1 MDIVYIIGM
10 LAAFLLGAHIRK
22 PFVFGSPGRSKEA
35 QQDVCTKQNDTDYQK
50 SLANLLAYDGT
61 KQEEYDED

>member
-10 LAAFLLGAHIRK
+10 LLAFCLGAYIRK
-22 PFVFGSPGRSKEA
+22 PFHVVRTNTHYESKEKEVC
-35 QQDVCTKQNDTDYQK
+35 DVSYQR